1 MNKEEQMITKFCVIT
16 FVLLVVNLYP
26 QAERYTKGAENGYAW
41 MSMDDPALMYS
52 TSKENYLSSI
62 LDRLRLTKEKH
73 PGIASLSCT
82 EDINKL
88 SIEGKSD
95 KISLK
100 DVAIEMD
107 KFYLRKDNLVI
118 PIIFAYCYTI
128 KTFAGA
134 STKELNDYRDEVL
147 LFCYE

>member
-1 MNKEEQMITKFCVIT
+1 MIIIKYFLIT
-16 FVLLVVNLYP
+16 FLLFTVNLYP
-26 QAERYTKGAENGYAW
+26 QSERYTKGAENGYAW

-52 TSKENYLSSI
+52 TSKENYLNSI
-62 LDRLRLTKEKH
+62 LDRLRLTNEKH
-73 PGIASLSCT
+73 PEIASLSCK

-95 KISLK
+95 KISIS
-100 DVAIEMD
+100 DVVSEMD
-107 KFYLRKDNLVI
+107 KFYSQNDNLII